1 MTQQNT
7 AVEVV
12 GKNLALLENMVS
24 QCQDQLAVNLQG
36 QIDTDKFRF
45 VALELI
51 RGTPGLLKCSQTPEG
66 RLSIVKAVTEA
77 SELGLMLTKH
87 LGHGY
92 LVPYRNGYLSE
103 RAREEVFECQFQ
115 IGYRGYLFMIRE
127 ADSEIQTVYARI
139 VWPEEPFALDED
151 QHRILH
157 TPSPESGQIQVNQ
170 QTGETGGYRGAYAKV
185 VYKNGAQDFEWMP
198 WHEIEKIRRFSKAKS
213 EDTPWR
219 KWPEEMIKKTPMRRL
234 CKRLNLTPE
243 RLAGVVR
250 DEYRALGVEDARTSA
265 SAMPMPRRRS
275 EIAATPEQSNSA
287 PGPTPFSP
295 GHEAT
300 PPTSPTD
307 GDADKHASAQ
317 PPKCKKC
324 KVDCLLKPAGIRNG
338 KPYPPFWSC
347 PNYKDCKF
355 KPIKAQDWYEQQ
367 QAGKKEEPQPPAEAE
382 DPQEG
387 SVKCTELFHGIVSRS
402 GRSHDTLLAW
412 LTTRLYG
419 KAGTELQEKDD
430 AAAIVL
436 LEKLAAKPHSD
447 IRQELAEYEPG
458 AKKGFP
464 A

>member
-1 MTQQNT
+1 MANTQ
-7 AVEVV
+7 VEVV
-12 GKNLALLENMVS
+12 NKNLALLENMVS

-51 RGTPGLLKCSQTPEG
+51 RGTPGLLKCAQTPEG

-92 LVPYRNGYLSE
+92 LVPYKNGYLSQ
-103 RAREEVFECQFQ
+103 RAKEDVFECQFQ
-115 IGYRGYLFMIRE
+115 IGYRGFLFMVRE

-139 VWPEEPFALDED
+139 VWPDELFGLDED

-157 TPSPESGQIQVNQ
+157 TPSPESGQIQVNK

-185 VYKNGAQDFEWMP
+185 VYKNGAQDFEWMA
-198 WHEIEKIRRFSKAKS
+198 WHEVEKIRQSSKAKS

-250 DEYRALGVEDARTSA
+250 DEYRAVGVENARTSA
-265 SAMPMPRRRS
+265 PAMPMPRRRS
-275 EIAATPEQSNSA
+275 EIAAAPAEPVTSV
-287 PGPTPFSP
+287 PGPPPGSP
-295 GHEAT
+295 GSEAPP

-307 GDADKHASAQ
+307 GDADKYASAQ

-338 KPYPPFWSC
+338 KPYPSFWSC

-367 QAGKKEEPQPPAEAE
+367 QAGKKEPAGQPSMSAE
-382 DPQEG
+382 DGAARVDELYTNL
-387 SVKCTELFHGIVSRS
+387 VKSSQRS
-402 GRSHDTLLAW
+402 PEALSGYLSTM
-412 LTTRLYG
+412 LYG
-419 KAGTELQEKDD
+419 SYGIKIKETDCPKVLQFLESLTAKVPTEQGQ
-430 AAAIVL
+430 I
-436 LEKLAAKPHSD
+436 
-447 IRQELAEYEPG
+447 LAEYEPG
-458 AKKGFP
+458 ASKGLAF
-464 A
+464 